1 MFALHHQV
9 QVFIQPQHAKQINSI
24 ELQYMCVSHLLPE
37 NVQPLSV
44 METLQNHQETAGQA
58 AEQTG
63 EPVQFTTPSL
73 LP

>member
-1 MFALHHQV
+1 MSIYPTIARNIDKHHW
-9 QVFIQPQHAKQINSI
+9 AT
-24 ELQYMCVSHLLPE
+24 CVSHLIPE
-37 NVQPLSV
+37 NAQLFSV
-44 METLQNHQETAGQA
+44 LETLQNLQETAGQA